1 MASTIDEGRDDVME
15 RTLDLLA
22 DVCADDEV
30 RSRPD
35 DDLFE
40 LGMLDSMGAIELL
53 VGIEDEFGV
62 SIAPT
67 EVPRAEMNT
76 ARRIAEQVRR
86 RL

>member
-1 MASTIDEGRDDVME
+1 MAEMAHEELTAKVM
-15 RTLDLLA
+15 DLLE
-22 DVCADDEV
+22 DVCGDDEV
-30 RSRPD
+30 RRHMD

-40 LGMLDSMGAIELL
+40 LDLLDSIAAVELL

-67 EVPRAEMNT
+67 EVPRDEMNT
-76 ARRIAEQVRR
+76 PDKIIAQVEK

>member
-1 MASTIDEGRDDVME
+1 MANEGDDVRE
-15 RTLDLLA
+15 RALGLLE
-22 DVCADDEV
+22 DVCGDPAVHEHL
-30 RSRPD
+30 D

-40 LGMLDSMGAIELL
+40 LGLLDSMAAIELL

-67 EVPRAEMNT
+67 EVPRDQMNT
-76 ARRIAEQVRR
+76 PNKIVEQVRR

>member
-1 MASTIDEGRDDVME
+1 MAERMSAGELEGRM
-15 RTLDLLA
+15 LDLMEE
-22 DVCADDEV
+22 VCEDGTV
-30 RSRPD
+30 RDHRD

-40 LGMLDSMGAIELL
+40 SGMLDSMAAVELL

-67 EVPRAEMNT
+67 ELPREEMNT
-76 ARRIAEQVRR
+76 VNKIISQVAN

>member
-1 MASTIDEGRDDVME
+1 MAEMTHEELTAKVM
-15 RTLDLLA
+15 DLLE
-22 DVCADDEV
+22 DVCGDDEV
-30 RSRPD
+30 RRHME

-40 LGMLDSMGAIELL
+40 LDLLDSIAAVELL

-67 EVPRAEMNT
+67 EVPRTEMNT
-76 ARRIAEQVRR
+76 PDKIIAQVEK